1 MTRPSGAGYRGGGG
15 VSAWVRSSRKC
26 ANLDLSGLLSP
37 PSSSRSRLRPAGSPT
52 IALRVV
58 HCRCVSQIIQV
69 LLIFMLPGL
78 LLPVVLLVVL
88 VMTRSAVGVVVVH
101 VAIIVVLL
109 GMIALLGMMR

>member
-1 MTRPSGAGYRGGGG
+1 MGAVVAQVCQPRPFGAA
-15 VSAWVRSSRKC
+15 VTTIIISE
-26 ANLDLSGLLSP
+26 
-37 PSSSRSRLRPAGSPT
+37 PAAARRRSPT